1 LYYKKSG
8 IVDTPQLQAGNYD
21 MFTLPDLYDLLAEET
36 VKFNKQLLQKIS
48 RDDFG
53 EVKATIKH
61 LQEEIKK
68 RKAATKMD

>member
-1 LYYKKSG
+1 
-8 IVDTPQLQAGNYD
+8 

>member
-1 LYYKKSG
+1 M
-8 IVDTPQLQAGNYD
+8 DTSQLQAGNYE
-21 MFTLPDLYDLLAEET
+21 MLTLPDLYDLLAEET

-68 RKAATKMD
+68 RRAAAKMD